1 MLEKK
6 VDLYI
11 ETHILTTPKPKL
23 LLMCLE
29 KILSLCNE
37 CIKLFASREYETS
50 NEKLQQAQ
58 NILLELVSAMD
69 DKMDEKISK
78 NLKSLYLFSFR
89 QLVLANL
96 EKDAEKIEGTKKII
110 NILYD
115 GFKKSLEKENGTIK
129 KEQEDTVSI
138 QQQK

>member
-6 VDLYI
+6 VDLYL
-11 ETHILTTPKPKL
+11 ETHILTTPRPKL

-29 KILSLCNE
+29 KVMSLCDESIN
-37 CIKLFASREYETS
+37 LLVQSEYEPL

-58 NILLELVSAMD
+58 NILLELVAAID
-69 DKMDEKISK
+69 EKMDEKISK
-78 NLKSLYLFSFR
+78 NLKGLYLFCYR

-96 EKDAEKIEGTKKII
+96 EKDSEKIEGAKKII

-115 GFKKSLEKENGTIK
+115 GFKKSLEKENGALNK
-129 KEQEDTVSI
+129 I
-138 QQQK
+138 QQEGTRIQK